1 MNRKVTSKDKTYVI
15 INLIIITVLIAAPL
29 HAQDNPATAS
39 EPITLDGRKAL
50 QFGIGSNLTLTSVE
64 NAVISYKWMTGQTRG
79 YRLNLR
85 LAADYQDRSQ
95 DRTNLQEF
103 NWTLEE
109 QYRTTLVIN
118 VGATFE
124 FLRYHEVHNR
134 LFMYTLIGPTID
146 FRYYDWVINDLAYN
160 NTNGDSELL
169 MDRERKRN
177 ETRIGG
183 GATAGIGLEWFVNPY
198 LSLSGEYALSLLA
211 SYLMIEEKNSGF
223 PAMSWETFSNE
234 ILEFSLQGSGARIR
248 LSVYF

>member
-1 MNRKVTSKDKTYVI
+1 MKYAILKFIYTLKNT
-15 INLIIITVLIAAPL
+15 LIFLFILSFL
-29 HAQDNPATAS
+29 QLQAQDNPSAPS
-39 EPITLDGRKAL
+39 EPISLEGKRAL
-50 QFGIGSNLTLTSVE
+50 QFGMGSNLTLTSVE
-64 NAVISYKWMTGQTRG
+64 NAVISYKWMTSQTRG

-85 LAADYQDRSQ
+85 LAADYEDRSF

-103 NWTLEE
+103 NWHLEE
-109 QYRTTLVIN
+109 QHRTILDTNI
-118 VGATFE
+118 GATFE

-146 FRYYDWVINDLAYN
+146 FRYYDRVINDLAYN
-160 NTNGDSELL
+160 NSNGDSELVL
-169 MDRERKRN
+169 DRERKRN

-198 LSLSGEYALSLLA
+198 LSFSGEYALSLLA